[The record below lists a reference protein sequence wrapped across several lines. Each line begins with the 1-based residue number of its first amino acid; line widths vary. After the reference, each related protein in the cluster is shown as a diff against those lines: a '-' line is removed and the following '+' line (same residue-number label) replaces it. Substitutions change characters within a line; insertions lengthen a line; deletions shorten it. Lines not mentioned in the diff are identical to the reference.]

1 MQIDIE
7 QQYFD
12 LKDRFHEIEYLLE
25 DLKNENEDLFYS
37 MMELCSEDPTNKQVE
52 DLSTEQRE
60 LYDLFREKDYCAD
73 TMGDIHDQI
82 LTEKRRREI
91 EDIVNG
97 DYSCDRDIDEAYN
110 PLSRLEKKYYRGYLK
125 RCNARTERNI
135 LLARQADI
143 DGGEEDEEEYE
154 SEYEEDD

>member
-25 DLKNENEDLFYS
+25 DLKNENEDIYYS
-37 MMELCSEDPTNKQVE
+37 MMEVCSEDPTQKMIE
-52 DLSTEQRE
+52 DLTKEQRE
-60 LYDLFREKDYCAD
+60 LYDLFREKDNIID
-73 TMGDIHDQI
+73 DMNDIYDQV

-91 EDIVNG
+91 EDIANTS
-97 DYSCDRDIDEAYN
+97 YSCDRDIDEAYD
-110 PLSRLEKKYYRGYLK
+110 PLSRLEKKYYREYLK

-143 DGGEEDEEEYE
+143 DAGEEDEEFDED
-154 SEYEEDD
+154 EYEEDD